1 MPPRPAVRAS
11 ATTLLSLAAGA
22 IAAAAVG
29 AAWVP
34 LTREAARREEA
45 VLGDELSVIA
55 ALARLQ
61 LRPALIDDLNP
72 GALQAQIELVREAA
86 GVEYLAVVSIDDG
99 ATVASAGDSARRGAP
114 TALVGDCQALLLS
127 PSGVQGSG
135 VARIGG
141 TLGGP
146 RLLQAACTSLP
157 GELPGGH
164 ALVVVSTGDYS
175 DALSASRLRATL
187 LFLGLGLV
195 VGLVVVAATRWLLSP
210 VRVVAQAAGRIA
222 RGERGVKVSVR
233 GPEEIAQ
240 LWRAVNTLASTFE
253 DREDDIR
260 ARLDVVNQLSSMV
273 AHEVRNPLQSLS
285 LLCTLARTEPDEAA
299 RNSLLEKIESEIH
312 VLEAVVQRFLRS
324 SGPLQISRSPA
335 DLVEVLSMAAEVARA
350 DALKRD
356 VTLML
361 QAPGRLAG
369 RFDGSLVRRAL
380 ENLILNA
387 IEFAGREPPGQVTV
401 AILPRPGSAV
411 LIVEDDGPGVAPADR
426 SRIFQAYYSSKA
438 GGTGLGLALVKQ
450 VFDAHGGSIACETSP
465 LGGARFVATLPL
477 GSSTEGAQ
485 T

>member
-1 MPPRPAVRAS
+1 MPPRPVVRAP

-29 AAWVP
+29 AAWLP
-34 LTREAARREEA
+34 LTREAALREEA

-55 ALARLQ
+55 GLARLQ
-61 LRPALIDDLNP
+61 LRPSLLD
-72 GALQAQIELVREAA
+72 GADPAVLQTQVEQARKAA
-86 GVEYLAVVSIDDG
+86 GVDHLAIVSVGGDAVI
-99 ATVASAGDSARRGAP
+99 AAAGDASSGAAP
-114 TALVGDCQALLLS
+114 ATLVSDCQALLLA
-127 PSGVQGSG
+127 PDAPD
-135 VARIGG
+135 VARIGA
-141 TLGGP
+141 TVAGP
-146 RLLQAACTSLP
+146 RLLQAACTLLP
-157 GELPGGH
+157 GDQPEAR
-164 ALVVVSTGDYS
+164 ALVVVSTGDYGE
-175 DALSASRLRATL
+175 ALSASRARATL
-187 LFLGLGLV
+187 LFVGLGLA

-210 VRVVAQAAGRIA
+210 VRVVAHAAGRIA
-222 RGERGVKVSVR
+222 QGERGVKVSVR

-240 LWRAVNTLASTFE
+240 LGRAVNTLASTFD

-260 ARLDVVNQLSSMV
+260 ARLNVVNELSSMV

-299 RNSLLEKIESEIH
+299 RNSLLLKIESEIH
-312 VLEAVVQRFLRS
+312 VLEGVVQRFLRS

-350 DALKRD
+350 DARKRE

-361 QAPGRLAG
+361 QAPGRLTG
-369 RFDGSLVRRAL
+369 RIDGSLVRRAL

-387 IEFAGREPPGQVTV
+387 IEFAGREPPGQVIV
-401 AILPRPGSAV
+401 AILPRPGAAV

-450 VFDAHGGSIACETSP
+450 VFDAHGGSITCETSP

-477 GSSTEGAQ
+477 GTDTDGAYS
-485 T
+485 